1 MSRGHTKQKREA
13 ENNSNVLIKEV
24 SKMIHKYGRRF
35 KSKSSTKNYIKGRIK
50 SWNPIIKKAPTEKA
64 RKSASGF
71 KNFWKKEL
79 RKLK

>member
-1 MSRGHTKQKREA
+1 
-13 ENNSNVLIKEV
+13 
-24 SKMIHKYGRRF
+24 MIHKYGRRF

-79 RKLK
+79 KKLK